1 MTKLEELIKI
11 IGDES
16 VYIQTHN
23 YPDQDAL
30 ASAYGL
36 KCLLE
41 AKGIEATICYK
52 GQVDKL
58 NTIAMMEDLNIAIVY
73 IDDDDFED
81 VEEYDIEDLED
92 LEDFEYEDDGE
103 DDEDRA

>member
-11 IGDES
+11 IGNES

-36 KCLLE
+36 KYLLE
-41 AKGIEATICYK
+41 AKGINATIR
-52 GQVDKL
+52 VRWI
-58 NTIAMMEDLNIAIVY
+58 N
-73 IDDDDFED
+73 
-81 VEEYDIEDLED
+81 
-92 LEDFEYEDDGE
+92 
-103 DDEDRA
+103 